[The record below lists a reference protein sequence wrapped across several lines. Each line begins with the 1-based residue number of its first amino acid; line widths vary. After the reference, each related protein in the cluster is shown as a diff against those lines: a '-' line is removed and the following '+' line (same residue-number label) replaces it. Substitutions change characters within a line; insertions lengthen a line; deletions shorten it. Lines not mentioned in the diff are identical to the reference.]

1 MNILWDL
8 DGTLTDPKVGIT
20 RCMQHALREFGHPV
34 PETSDLLWCI
44 GPPMHKSFE
53 RLVPG
58 SSPQDVWALVGK
70 YRERFSELGLVE
82 NEVYPGIPE
91 MLGALSAHVHFV
103 ATSKP
108 HVFAQRITD
117 HFGLS
122 SYFRRV
128 YGSELDGTRSEKGQ
142 LIAHILECEGITD
155 AIMVGDR
162 MHDILGGRANG
173 LQTIGVTWGYG
184 GREELV
190 SAGADHIFDT
200 PAELRAFL
208 LS

>member
-1 MNILWDL
+1 MIKNILWDL
-8 DGTLTDPKVGIT
+8 DGTLIDPRMGIT
-20 RCMQHALREFGHPV
+20 GCIQFALREFGYPV
-34 PETSDLLWCI
+34 PETAELLWCI

-58 SSPQDVWALVGK
+58 ISPQDVWGLVGK

-91 MLGALSAHVHFV
+91 MLGALAEHTHFV

-108 HVFAQRITD
+108 HVFAGRITD
-117 HFGLS
+117 HFGLTGF
-122 SYFRRV
+122 FRKV

-142 LIAHILECEGITD
+142 LIAHILESEGVTD
-155 AIMVGDR
+155 AIVVGDR

-173 LQTIGVTWGYG
+173 LQTIGVTWAT
-184 GREELV
+184 EAAKN
-190 SAGADHIFDT
+190 S
-200 PAELRAFL
+200 
-208 LS
+208 